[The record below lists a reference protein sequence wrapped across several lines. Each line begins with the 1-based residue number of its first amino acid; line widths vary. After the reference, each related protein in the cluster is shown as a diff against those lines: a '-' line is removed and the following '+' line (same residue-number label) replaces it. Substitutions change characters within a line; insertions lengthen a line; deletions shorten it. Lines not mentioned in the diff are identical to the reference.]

1 MNIRLLKAS
10 ILAGFILLPLPAL
23 CADIDKRQAEL
34 KAIQAQINKQ
44 KNTLQDTSRQREKL
58 QALLKRDE
66 KAIAHSAQ
74 KVNQSKQSLNEINKK
89 LSLLSQEQA
98 ALEKDKLGQQATLSR
113 QLSSAYL
120 AGNHDYTKMML
131 NQQNPATIERMLA
144 YYQYLNKARMNA
156 ITELKHTLI
165 QLEQVKTSQ
174 INTQQKLN
182 ALVITQQQQA
192 KNLTKEQNQRQQT
205 LTQLQRTLNTK
216 GAELEQLQ
224 IEEASIRRVIQQ
236 AILASK
242 ASKATPAM
250 NGLNVSKAKF
260 AWPTKGNLSA
270 KFGTSRSGQINW
282 KGVILSAA
290 EGQAINAI
298 DAGRVIYADWLRGFG
313 MVMVVDHGKG
323 FMSLYGHAQ
332 TLLKKPGDKINRGE
346 TIALVGRS
354 GGRTEPGLYFEI
366 RNKGQ
371 AVNPANY
378 CR

>member
-23 CADIDKRQAEL
+23 SADIDKRQAEL

-58 QALLKRDE
+58 QALLKQDE

-74 KVNQSKQSLNEINKK
+74 KVNQSKQSLNAINKK
-89 LSLLSQEQA
+89 LTELTQEQTR
-98 ALEKDKLGQQATLSR
+98 LERDKIGQQATLSR

-156 ITELKHTLI
+156 ITELKITLT
-165 QLEQVKTSQ
+165 QLNQVKTSQ

-182 ALVITQQQQA
+182 ALVITQQKQA
-192 KNLTKEQNQRQQT
+192 KNLTKEQNQRQHT

-224 IEEASIRRVIQQ
+224 IEEASIKRVVQQ
-236 AILASK
+236 ALIASK

-250 NGLNVSKAKF
+250 DGLNVSKTKLP
-260 AWPTKGNLSA
+260 WPTKGRLNT
-270 KFGTSRSGQINW
+270 KFGSSRSGQINW

-290 EGQAINAI
+290 EGQAVNAVA
-298 DAGRVIYADWLRGFG
+298 AGRVIYADWLRGFG

-332 TLLKKPGDKINRGE
+332 ALLKKPGDKINRGE